1 MSENKTKPTRAS
13 VKKFLAG
20 IENETRRNEALAVAE
35 VMQTIT
41 KLEPKMWG
49 PNIVGFGKYRYR
61 YESGREGEWFLTGFS
76 PRKDALTLYIMSGF
90 EREAAD
96 LMAKLGKYKNG
107 KSCLH
112 IKKLE
117 DVDTKVLRQLIRKSV
132 QYVKKTSV

>member
-1 MSENKTKPTRAS
+1 MSENKTKATRAS
-13 VKKFLAG
+13 VEKFLAG
-20 IENETRRNEALAVAE
+20 IENETRRNDALTVAE
-35 VMQTIT
+35 VMQKIT

-90 EREAAD
+90 EKEAAD

-107 KSCLH
+107 KSCLY

-117 DVDTKVLRQLIRKSV
+117 DVDTRVLRQLIRRSV
-132 QYVKKTSV
+132 QHVKKTSV